1 MSYSVVHITR
11 SLLCKGGLE
20 ADSEGGSTWFP
31 FPFDCCWQEHLRT
44 PAFLIASDVAHQSML
59 PYALVVEEAALA
71 EDNRQNT
78 PFYAPKKPPGDD
90 FAALAWA
97 FGQGRHTA
105 PRERSLDCSTGFC
118 GGLRSL
124 DNIAVF

>member
-1 MSYSVVHITR
+1 
-11 SLLCKGGLE
+11 
-20 ADSEGGSTWFP
+20 
-31 FPFDCCWQEHLRT
+31 
-44 PAFLIASDVAHQSML
+44 ML

-97 FGQGRHTA
+97 FGQGRDTE
-105 PRERSLDCSTGFC
+105 PRERSLDCSRGFC

-124 DNIAVF
+124 DNIAVFLFSHCFSVCASVPVVLLSRSHLCVALSR